1 MAFMFED
8 LNVYKKAMEF
18 VEGVYLANKKITD
31 KDIKGQ
37 MKRAALSIPLN
48 IAEGNG
54 RNTAKEKA
62 QFYKTA
68 RGSLFECIPLLELSI
83 KLKLISKSEHEYLYS
98 LAEEI
103 GKMSNGLIKS
113 VENKGRD

>member
-1 MAFMFED
+1 MFEN
-8 LNVYKKAMEF
+8 LVVYKKAMGF
-18 VEGVYLANKKITD
+18 VEGIYVLSRKIHD
-31 KDIKGQ
+31 KDIKSQ

-68 RGSLFECIPLLELSI
+68 RGSLFECIPLLEICLR
-83 KLKLISKSEHEYLYS
+83 LGRISKSEHNHLYTLS
-98 LAEEI
+98 EEI
-103 GKMSNGLIKS
+103 GKMLNALIKS
-113 VENKGRD
+113 LGNWENRTRN